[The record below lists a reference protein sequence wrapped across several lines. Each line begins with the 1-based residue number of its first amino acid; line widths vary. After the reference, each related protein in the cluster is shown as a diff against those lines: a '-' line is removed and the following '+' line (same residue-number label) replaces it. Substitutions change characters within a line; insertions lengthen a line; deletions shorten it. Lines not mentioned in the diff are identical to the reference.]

1 MKWIKLGATYNIDEA
16 YSDYKSA
23 TFWLSS
29 DGVNVKV
36 KLVSYWG
43 AKEDKTKIIPVSR
56 YGSVFDVIRIYG
68 RI

>member
-1 MKWIKLGATYNIDEA
+1 MEWIELGTTYNIDEA

-23 TFWLSS
+23 TFLVSN
-29 DGVNVKV
+29 DGAYVKV
-36 KLVSYWG
+36 KLTSHWG